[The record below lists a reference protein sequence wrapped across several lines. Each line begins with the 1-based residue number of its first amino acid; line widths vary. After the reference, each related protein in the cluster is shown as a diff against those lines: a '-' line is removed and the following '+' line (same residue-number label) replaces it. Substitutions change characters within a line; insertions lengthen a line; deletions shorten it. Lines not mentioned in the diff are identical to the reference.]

1 MKKLIVLMALAFMS
15 MAVFA
20 QDEKYVYAEIV
31 GTSNLTN
38 TKVTIVIDF
47 GQETKFAEDKRLRDE
62 DGKIK
67 KFNSMVDAMNWMG
80 AMGWEFQQAY
90 AVTMGSTNVY
100 HWLLKKNIKN
110 LSPEEQEAVMAAFPT
125 KNDFVQSE

>member
-1 MKKLIVLMALAFMS
+1 MALAFVS
-15 MAVFA
+15 IAAFA
-20 QDEKYVYAEIV
+20 QDDKYVYAEIV
-31 GTSNLTN
+31 GTSNFTN

-47 GQETKFAEDKRLRDE
+47 GQETKFMEDKRLRDE

-90 AVTMGSTNVY
+90 AITMGSTNVY

-110 LSPEEQEAVMAAFPT
+110 LSPEELEAVKAAFPT